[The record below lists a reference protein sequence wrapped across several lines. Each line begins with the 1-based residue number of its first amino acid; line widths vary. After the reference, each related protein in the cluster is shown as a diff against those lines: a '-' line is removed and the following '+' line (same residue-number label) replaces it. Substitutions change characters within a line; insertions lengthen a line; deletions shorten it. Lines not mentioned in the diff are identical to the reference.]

1 MARQCPLYRGKT
13 RYFPGRSRLY
23 RGKVTHFLGQWRQN
37 LGNAAIF
44 QARRGQA
51 RRGQARRGQARPG
64 ARRGQARCGSCG
76 NGALACTRAR
86 FCSPGFR
93 KHWPGRCSPSGIALW
108 PAFWSLWKNEM
119 VLRPAFWP
127 HLQGPMCVPPTFW
140 KGRAPKPKSVLF
152 REDCFKFVKL
162 VCNCMRILKK
172 RCCGLHHS
180 TKMKDE
186 NDKNDPTWVC
196 GSGEK
201 WWVRLPWVCG
211 SGTGSKR

>member
-1 MARQCPLYRGKT
+1 MAPEPRK
-13 RYFPGRSRLY
+13 
-23 RGKVTHFLGQWRQN
+23 
-37 LGNAAIF
+37 
-44 QARRGQA
+44 RRDIPGQA
-51 RRGQARRGQARPG
+51 RPGQARPDPARRGQARPG

-108 PAFWSLWKNEM
+108 PAFWPLWKNEM

-152 REDCFKFVKL
+152 RVDCCKLVKL
-162 VCNCMRILKK
+162 VRNCMRILEK

-180 TKMKDE
+180 AGPRADGAVPCTTAPK
-186 NDKNDPTWVC
+186 
-196 GSGEK
+196 
-201 WWVRLPWVCG
+201 
-211 SGTGSKR
+211 